1 MWAASSEMCGEHVGK
16 SVKVVDGVGW
26 EGGEPLE
33 GGAFECC
40 GESFA
45 EDCVLGRVQ
54 GDVCDVNF

>member
-1 MWAASSEMCGEHVGK
+1 MCGEHVGK